1 MSDDEYLGYI
11 ILQSLADKSWLDRVR
26 IEARRQI
33 GTWTFL
39 LVPVEQAE
47 LDAHL
52 ADLERALKRDE
63 PWYADYAR
71 GEELIIVFRDAIFHV
86 GNGAECRAQ
95 AVGHGLRRGV
105 PREQLDFKARTPEES
120 RRFFGLSRAT
130 DTQVSQGQP
139 MLAIHPCS
147 F

>member
-1 MSDDEYLGYI
+1 MSDDEYLGYV

-39 LVPVEQAE
+39 LVPVEPAE

-52 ADLERALKRDE
+52 TDLQGAFKVDE

-71 GEELIIVFRDAIFHV
+71 ANELVIVFRDAIFHV
-86 GNGAECRAQ
+86 GSEPSKWSQ
-95 AVGHGLRRGV
+95 AVEHGLKRGV
-105 PREQLDFKARTPEES
+105 PRAQLDFKPRTAEES
-120 RRFFGLSRAT
+120 RRFFGLS
-130 DTQVSQGQP
+130 
-139 MLAIHPCS
+139 
-147 F
+147 